1 MYRRVGD
8 GSKREKLLDQTEIQC
23 SASARLGLLARVEE
37 INEKENFINFEF
49 HTSRGKMAS

>member
-1 MYRRVGD
+1 LNGALC
-8 GSKREKLLDQTEIQC
+8 G
-23 SASARLGLLARVEE
+23 SARLGSLARVEE